1 MAIKYP
7 VLSILFLLISVNINA
22 QEILALN
29 SMQVEEYE
37 TTDILPLTD
46 ADGNIH
52 MFAISENPMIDEN
65 ILHLK
70 CDLATGEITNK
81 SYPKPKN
88 KDSKEAVGIS
98 LDSQNTVHIYLHS
111 KGKGIFHVISIGKD
125 GDYKHREIELK
136 TKKEKV
142 VKYISYDNEF
152 FMLTVNRRESVI
164 NIYEFEGDNYSKNS
178 FDLNSERFY
187 SKESKIVPLANLF
200 ADLYSSTISNELN
213 SEALDFGS
221 RIKIYPLKDKITISL
236 NSNDNGTRIIHL
248 NRQSK
253 TATTD
258 YIPMPTSE
266 FAQGPETSIKTN
278 SFIHKDNIYSL
289 IVSNKLL
296 VIDIKRMSDKE
307 VLKVF
312 KFDPDQKVSLELSK
326 STTIP
331 IGPISI
337 ENDKTK
343 QKTKS
348 AKSFFR
354 KLKGA
359 MYYGLFVEQKG
370 SEILVKIGGFTPPS
384 ASSGP
389 VMGFQPG
396 SVNANMDANGNVSI
410 ASSAPTPAFQGTGFS
425 SFVYG
430 FEKYM
435 LIDAENYELLGE
447 AIYEDIYDKVETLG
461 NEKKDTELETILKYD
476 DYYIYGSYNKR
487 TEMYQ
492 LLKLMP

>member
-1 MAIKYP
+1 MKYP
-7 VLSILFLLISVNINA
+7 VFSILFLLITLKIYG

-29 SMQVEEYE
+29 SMQVEEYD

-46 ADGNIH
+46 GDGNIH
-52 MFAISENPMIDEN
+52 MFAISENPMVDDN

-70 CDLATGEITNK
+70 YNSASGEITNK
-81 SYPKPKN
+81 SYPKPEN

-111 KGKGIFHVISIGKD
+111 KGKGIFHVISIDKD

-136 TKKEKV
+136 TKKEKIV
-142 VKYISYDNEF
+142 QYISYDNEF
-152 FMLTVNRRESVI
+152 FVLTVNRRESVI
-164 NIYEFEGDNYSKNS
+164 NLYEFEGDSYSKHP
-178 FDLNSERFY
+178 FDLNNERFY
-187 SKESKIVPLANLF
+187 SKESKVVPLSNLF
-200 ADLYSSTISNELN
+200 VDLNTSTISSELD
-213 SEALDFGS
+213 SQAIEFGR
-221 RIKIYPLKDKITISL
+221 RIKIYPLKDKITITL

-248 NRQSK
+248 DRQTK

-266 FAQGPETSIKTN
+266 FAHGAEISIKTN

-296 VIDIKRMSDKE
+296 VIDIKRLADKE

-312 KFDPDQKVSLELSK
+312 KFDPDQKVTIERSK

-337 ENDKTK
+337 DSDNTK

-354 KLKGA
+354 SLKNA

-384 ASSGP
+384 GSSAP
-389 VMGFQPG
+389 IMFQPG
-396 SVNANMDANGNVSI
+396 TASASMDANGNVSVT
-410 ASSAPTPAFQGTGFS
+410 SSAPTPTTMGTGFN

-435 LIDAENYELLGE
+435 LIDAENYDLLGE
-447 AIYEDIYDKVETLG
+447 AIYEDIFDKVETLG
-461 NEKKDTELETILKYD
+461 NEKKDIELETILKYD

-492 LLKLMP
+492 LLKLIP